1 MIHSHDSRGFSTA
14 VGDPMATPTDGLLT
28 YQQIFSEAIR
38 RACNSGQNSQ
48 PDCESVRVRDP
59 FGNDWHF
66 NLPAGVAGWVIAIA
80 ALLFIAVCWC
90 FRWQLAQRYAT
101 PVRDPGLG
109 GSLAAV
115 GDSGAMDPLTEPAPE
130 RREGGRVTAIA
141 ATAARAITATRA
153 AVAGQTATTTT
164 TTTTLNRVTSAT
176 RAARAAEQRK
186 TF

>member
-1 MIHSHDSRGFSTA
+1 MIHSHDSRGFSTT

-28 YQQIFSEAIR
+28 YQQLFSEAIR

-48 PDCESVRVRDP
+48 PDCESFRVRDP

-101 PVRDPGLG
+101 PVRNPGLG

-115 GDSGAMDPLTEPAPE
+115 GDGEAVAPLAEPAPE
-130 RREGGRVTAIA
+130 RREGGRVAAIA
-141 ATAARAITATRA
+141 ATAVRAITATRTA
-153 AVAGQTATTTT
+153 AATQETRTTPATRVAT
-164 TTTTLNRVTSAT
+164 AT

-186 TF
+186 TL

>member
-28 YQQIFSEAIR
+28 YQQLFSEAIR

-59 FGNDWHF
+59 FGNDWQF

-80 ALLFIAVCWC
+80 ALLFIALCWC

-115 GDSGAMDPLTEPAPE
+115 GDSGAMDPLAEPAPE
-130 RREGGRVTAIA
+130 RREGGRVAAIA
-141 ATAARAITATRA
+141 ATATRAITATRA
-153 AVAGQTATTTT
+153 AVAGQTTNTTT

>member
-28 YQQIFSEAIR
+28 YQQLFSEAIR
-38 RACNSGQNSQ
+38 RACNTGQNSQ

-59 FGNDWHF
+59 FGNDWQF

-80 ALLFIAVCWC
+80 ALLFIALCWC

-115 GDSGAMDPLTEPAPE
+115 GDNGAMDPLAEPAPE
-130 RREGGRVTAIA
+130 RREGGRVAAIA
-141 ATAARAITATRA
+141 ATATRAITATRA
-153 AVAGQTATTTT
+153 AVAGQTANTTT

-186 TF
+186 TL

>member
-28 YQQIFSEAIR
+28 YQQLFSEAIR

-48 PDCESVRVRDP
+48 PDCESFRVRDP

-101 PVRDPGLG
+101 PVRNPGLG

-115 GDSGAMDPLTEPAPE
+115 GDGEAVAPLAEPAPE
-130 RREGGRVTAIA
+130 RREGGRVVAIA
-141 ATAARAITATRA
+141 AAAARRAINATRA
-153 AVAGQTATTTT
+153 TTATDQPTSAPAIT
-164 TTTTLNRVTSAT
+164 RVTTAS

>member
-1 MIHSHDSRGFSTA
+1 MIHSHDSRGFSTT

-28 YQQIFSEAIR
+28 YQQLFSEAIR
-38 RACNSGQNSQ
+38 RACNTGQNSQ

-59 FGNDWHF
+59 FGNDWQF

-80 ALLFIAVCWC
+80 ALLFIALCWC

-101 PVRDPGLG
+101 PVRNPGLG

-115 GDSGAMDPLTEPAPE
+115 GDGEAVAPLAEPAPE
-130 RREGGRVTAIA
+130 RREGGRVAAIA
-141 ATAARAITATRA
+141 ATAVRAITATRTTA
-153 AVAGQTATTTT
+153 AATQETR
-164 TTTTLNRVTSAT
+164 TTTTLNRVASAT

-186 TF
+186 TL

>member
-28 YQQIFSEAIR
+28 YQQLFSEAIR
-38 RACNSGQNSQ
+38 RACNTGQNSQ

-59 FGNDWHF
+59 FGNDWQF

-101 PVRDPGLG
+101 PVRNPELG

-115 GDSGAMDPLTEPAPE
+115 GDSGAMDPLAEPAPE
-130 RREGGRVTAIA
+130 RREGGRVAAIA
-141 ATAARAITATRA
+141 ATAVRAITATRTA
-153 AVAGQTATTTT
+153 AASQETRTTPATRVATA
-164 TTTTLNRVTSAT
+164 S

-186 TF
+186 TL